1 MKPTPNKTNNLQSF
15 NSISKNKE
23 TNTHKN
29 KTAFPVFTS
38 VMSTKLIIRNQ
49 NQSKSPIKTKQKRME
64 TDSKSTEYTK
74 TYSKKKKNSLINYPN
89 SCYSPIKSMIN
100 RDFNTSFKG
109 NSNEKE
115 MGIKQRYQQSMS
127 INSDMN
133 YNTYLLSKTSSFQAN
148 EKAIE
153 DIEFNNSLL
162 FKTSNDDNCLVH
174 LNNKISNLSN
184 NSNLNNVKFHI
195 KANEKRSSYIKLYP
209 KDKYYFRKGNE
220 ETKKDSS
227 ISKVR
232 YAKSMAN
239 DNLNNEN
246 ILYKRLLNCIKF
258 YENLYLKQ
266 NHSPEK
272 STIRKLT
279 KEEKDSIVD
288 IGYTSYINQLNELNN
303 TVSIM
308 KGNDKERKE
317 YQYKSIKN
325 KLLENDLYKRIQK
338 KGINE
343 YLRKSS
349 ICSNLTPLKLDL
361 IENLSTKH
369 RLQSNSI
376 LHSNDDNHERRLNSI
391 DTYMLYSNI
400 KVSDDSNIVVHDY
413 IKNKKAIE
421 GYTQKILKLNTQ
433 SDLTSAFR
441 INGKLFH
448 PNDIR
453 TNNNLTPIP
462 YPRYLKWENI
472 PNEKRRLIS
481 SKGKEVVQNRRY
493 LYGLRTS
500 TSKDVFDIKDI
511 KEIVDM
517 IIKIQKYWRFYLYK
531 KGVCIF
537 LQSHIRSFLI
547 RCKVKSLMGFSDEI
561 RKKGKGLLLL
571 FLKKGFSFFIK
582 QKYYKNKRKA
592 IYCLIRFYNII
603 RYICQRKH
611 YPRLKNMNFIIKKF
625 EYGIEKCNNYKK
637 SLIFIDFLGKSQ
649 NYFLKKEKFSFLYS
663 LLAYKIKRYGFNHIK
678 SVLHDDILHRLLNL
692 YKKNQSYSMK
702 NIFYSLKRYK
712 DMYFL
717 KQCQQSTI
725 RILLKKKE
733 FLKKRHFFMKFL
745 NQVKEIRLSKEEFF
759 TNMMNEQRK
768 FIYLF
773 KSIRR
778 KGLLYG
784 SKLLNELII
793 INERKSK
800 NIKALKAVLIKGK
813 YNQNQFYI
821 QNIFKNLIE
830 SQRYMVFSKLYN
842 KLNEGSMK
850 RLLKINF
857 DEMKKYNKEGSKYR
871 ILKRMVHKRSNF
883 LNKYKEFDG
892 QYNEIHYNNKLNSSN
907 ISNISNISP
916 HTSNYYIINAVKLKI
931 MNNLIKE
938 IIDKR
943 RKYVYKSILSHKK
956 EKQIEIFIN
965 IIKNIKNKKI
975 NESLNKIK
983 SKVKGKS
990 EGNTKIRYLAR
1001 KYVLIRLIKQAF
1013 KLKKIRNLLNMIG
1026 KISKIERISRKKS
1039 IILIIRKWRL
1049 FNNIKKQTFNKYKLL
1064 YNEMYSIFSN
1074 ENSKISLSNQSS
1086 QISKEDV
1093 FNHLFNDEVKEK
1105 NEDSNKSRKVV
1116 NLKIGKQILK
1126 KDYLTLN
1133 VLKDFENFISNPPI
1147 DKSSFES
1154 NAINIFD
1161 GK

>member
-1 MKPTPNKTNNLQSF
+1 MKPTLNKTYTQQSF

-23 TNTHKN
+23 TNLRKI
-29 KTAFPVFTS
+29 KTALPVFNS
-38 VMSTKLIIRNQ
+38 VMSTKSIIRNQ
-49 NQSKSPIKTKQKRME
+49 NQSKSPIKTKQKIIE
-64 TDSKSTEYTK
+64 TESKSTEYTK
-74 TYSKKKKNSLINYPN
+74 KYSKNKKESVINYPN
-89 SCYSPIKSMIN
+89 TCYSPIKSMID
-100 RDFNTSFKG
+100 RHFNTSFKG

-115 MGIKQRYQQSMS
+115 MGINKKYQQSMS

-148 EKAIE
+148 ENVVE
-153 DIEFNNSLL
+153 DMELNNSLL
-162 FKTSNDDNCLVH
+162 FKTSIDDNCLVH
-174 LNNKISNLSN
+174 LNNKISNLTN
-184 NSNLNNVKFHI
+184 NSNLNNIKFHI

-209 KDKYYFRKGNE
+209 RDKYYFRKGNE
-220 ETKKDSS
+220 HTKKESS
-227 ISKVR
+227 ICKVR

-239 DNLNNEN
+239 DNINNKN
-246 ILYKRLLNCIKF
+246 ILYKRLLKCIKF
-258 YENLYLKQ
+258 YENLYLKE

-288 IGYTSYINQLNELNN
+288 IGYKSYINQLNELNN
-303 TVSIM
+303 NTVYIM
-308 KGNDKERKE
+308 KGNSKESKE

-325 KLLENDLYKRIQK
+325 KLLENDLYKRNQK

-349 ICSNLTPLKLDL
+349 IYSNLTPLRLDL
-361 IENLSTKH
+361 IENISTKH

-376 LHSNDDNHERRLNSI
+376 LHSNDDGRLNSI

-400 KVSDDSNIVVHDY
+400 KVSDDSNIVIHEG

-421 GYTQKILKLNTQ
+421 GYTQKVLKLDTL

-441 INGKLFH
+441 IKGKLFH

-462 YPRYLKWENI
+462 YPRYLKWANI
-472 PNEKRRLIS
+472 PNEKRKLIS

-500 TSKDVFDIKDI
+500 TANDVFDIKDI

-517 IIKIQKYWRFYLYK
+517 IIKIQRYYRFYLFK

-547 RCKVKSLMGFSDEI
+547 RSKVKSLMGFSDEI

-571 FLKKGFSFFIK
+571 FMKKGFSFFKK
-582 QKYYKNKRKA
+582 QKFYKNKRKA
-592 IYCLIRFYNII
+592 IYSIIRFYNII
-603 RYICQRKH
+603 RYICLRKH
-611 YPRLKNMNFIIKKF
+611 YPRLKNMNFILKKF
-625 EYGIEKCNNYKK
+625 EYGIEKCNNYQKL
-637 SLIFIDFLGKSQ
+637 LIFFNFLGKSE
-649 NYFLKKEKFSFLYS
+649 NYFLKKRKISLIYS
-663 LLAYKIKRYGFNHIK
+663 LLAYKIKGYGFNHIK

-692 YKKNQSYSMK
+692 YKKTQSYSMK

-717 KQCQQSTI
+717 RQCQQSTM
-725 RILLKKKE
+725 RILLKRKDIM
-733 FLKKRHFFMKFL
+733 KKRHFFMKFL
-745 NQVKEIRLSKEEFF
+745 NQVKEIRLSKEEFI

-768 FIYLF
+768 FIILF
-773 KSIRR
+773 NTIRK
-778 KGLLYG
+778 KGLLNG
-784 SKLLNELII
+784 LKLFNALIT
-793 INERKSK
+793 INERKNK
-800 NIKALKAVLIKGK
+800 NMKALKAVLMKGK

-821 QNIFKNLIE
+821 ENIYKNLIE
-830 SQRYMVFSKLYN
+830 SQRRKVFSKLYD
-842 KLNEGSMK
+842 KLNEGSMRK
-850 RLLKINF
+850 LLKINF

-871 ILKRMVHKRSNF
+871 IFKRIVNKRSNF

-892 QYNEIHYNNKLNSSN
+892 KYSEIQYNNKLNN
-907 ISNISNISP
+907 SNISNISP
-916 HTSNYYIINAVKLKI
+916 HKSKDYIINAVKWKNI
-931 MNNLIKE
+931 RDLIKK
-938 IIDKR
+938 IIDK
-943 RKYVYKSILSHKK
+943 KKEYVYKKILSHKK
-956 EKQIEIFIN
+956 ERQIETFIN
-965 IIKNIKNKKI
+965 IIIYIKNKKI
-975 NESLNKIK
+975 NESFNKIK
-983 SKVKGKS
+983 SKVKRKL

-1039 IILIIRKWRL
+1039 IILIIRKWKL
-1049 FNNIKKQTFNKYKLL
+1049 FNNIKKQTFNKYKML

-1074 ENSKISLSNQSS
+1074 ENSRLSQLNQSS
-1086 QISKEDV
+1086 QITKEDV
-1093 FNHLFNDEVKEK
+1093 FNHLFNDEEKEK
-1105 NEDSNKSRKVV
+1105 NEESSKIQKVI

-1133 VLKDFENFISNPPI
+1133 VMKDFEKFISNPPI
-1147 DKSSFES
+1147 DNSSFES
-1154 NAINIFD
+1154 NAISIFE